1 VLCAVA
7 CLVYLVACLSACICL
22 PSRCLWQCC
31 CWMCPRLDDQLPI
44 SAALPFMWL
53 PQHRS
58 PPACSAC
65 KRRRVAWGKTT
76 WASCGSCCACGRP
89 ATTRCWSGGP
99 GRPSGH
105 TSCRLPRCV
114 PARERWHACMQPCSH
129 AASQPLYCPAPAGR
143 RAQSILQP
151 ALVCQQHSHPIPHDA
166 PIVPLSSLPASQ
178 LQLAAAKRLSA
189 ARRASLAEALRPS
202 RLTICATCKDVPE
215 DPVVSICGHVY
226 CSQCV
231 GSEISKAGRGSA
243 GERPRCEGAAG
254 WAGWACPSSGV
265 MKRHIEAHKCILSF
279 PLVSPSSACL
289 PDRARFDQL
298 QKLSWHSTASLVTIR
313 WASTTP

>member
-1 VLCAVA
+1 MPALFTWLPAYPPAFACPPAV
-7 CLVYLVACLSACICL
+7 CG
-22 PSRCLWQCC
+22 
-31 CWMCPRLDDQLPI
+31 
-44 SAALPFMWL
+44 SAAAGCALGLTTSCPFLPPSPSCGFPSIVPPL
-53 PQHRS
+53 PAAPASGGGWRGAKLRGRPVAAAAPAAGLQ
-58 PPACSAC
+58 PPAAGQGGRGGLQATRRAAC
-65 KRRRVAWGKTT
+65 RG
-76 WASCGSCCACGRP
+76 ACQRG
-89 ATTRCWSGGP
+89 SGGM
-99 GRPSGH
+99 H
-105 TSCRLPRCV
+105 V
-114 PARERWHACMQPCSH
+114 CSH